1 MPRMRVPGPA
11 SNLPQT
17 RVSEPLASA
26 TPSSRC
32 TSCTTMK
39 DLPPKRAMLED
50 TGVTP
55 AELFFVREHFAAPSV
70 DTLTWKLAVTGAV
83 ATPLSIPHAEFVKLS
98 RKTLPVTIEC
108 AENAVGGGLVS
119 HAEWEGVP
127 LAAILTQAQ
136 PRSDAKFVS
145 LLGADGFARTLPLE
159 KVSHADTLLAFRMN
173 GESLPPQHG
182 APVRAIVPG
191 WYGVASIKWLERI
204 ELLTAAPE
212 PKDYVRRTRSL
223 LAGVTVGEPVTRV
236 LIKSVFSRPLD
247 GAILYGRRFTLRGA
261 AWAGENM
268 VRGVEV
274 SSDGGRSWAAAKLS
288 PPVRYSWTHWTFEWK
303 IPSRGKFDLAVRA
316 TDDAGVTQPAE
327 RDSGRADDYE
337 QNHWQRI
344 AVTAA

>member
-1 MPRMRVPGPA
+1 MTHEFCKWRSRLPGDA
-11 SNLPQT
+11 GLT
-17 RVSEPLASA
+17 RRTFLAAAAAGVEVSPF
-26 TPSSRC
+26 
-32 TSCTTMK
+32 
-39 DLPPKRAMLED
+39 DLSLLD

-55 AELFFVREHFAAPSV
+55 AELFFVREHFAVPSV
-70 DTLTWKLAVTGAV
+70 DPLTWKLAVTGAV
-83 ATPLSIPHAEFVKLS
+83 ATPLGIPHAEFVKLS

-119 HAEWEGVP
+119 HAEWEGIP
-127 LAAILTQAQ
+127 LAAILAQ
-136 PRSDAKFVS
+136 VKPRADAKFVS
-145 LLGADGFARTLPLE
+145 LVGADGFTRTLPLD
-159 KVSHADTLLAFRMN
+159 KASQADNLLAFRMN

-182 APVRAIVPG
+182 SPVRALVPG
-191 WYGVASIKWLERI
+191 WYGVTSIKWLERI
-204 ELLTAAPE
+204 EFLTAAPE

-223 LAGVTVGEPVTRV
+223 LAGVTMGEPVTRV
-236 LIKSVFSRPLD
+236 LVKSVFSRPLD
-247 GAILYGRRFTLRGA
+247 GAILYGSRFTLRGA
-261 AWAGENM
+261 AWAGESS

-274 SSDGGRSWAAAKLS
+274 STDGGRSWAPAKLS
-288 PPVRYSWTHWTFEWK
+288 PLVRYSWTHWNFEWK